1 MDMTKCCLLAASILF
16 SLTVAVAQTP
26 ADRQKADDLLHR
38 MTLEEKIGQMT
49 QVTLAVVSTAQDGV
63 LDPVALRK
71 AIQDYKVG
79 SILNVANHALTADQW
94 RHVQTQI
101 QDEAMRTRLK
111 IPVIYGLDG
120 IHGQTYTLDAT
131 LFPQNIGMAATR
143 NPDLVAA
150 ISKAA
155 AGELRA
161 SGVRWNFAPVLDCGR
176 QALWSRFPETYGE
189 DVYIGKTMG
198 ATAIKAYEGSGL
210 RNPTAVASCMKHYL
224 AYSDS
229 RTGKDR
235 TPIYLP
241 EIEMRE
247 YYLPQFRA
255 AVQAGASTLM
265 VNSSEINGTPVHASH
280 YLLTDVLRK
289 ELGFQGVIVSD
300 WADIIRLHTR
310 HNVAATPR
318 AAVVMAVNAG
328 IDMSMVP
335 DDFSF
340 FILLKEAVQKGEVP
354 MSRIDDAVRRILL
367 LKLKVGLFDNPYP
380 EPAAVAN
387 FGRPEYQTLALQ
399 AARETMTLLKNDGDA
414 LPLNRSLHLLVA
426 GPSAR
431 SISAL
436 NGCWSYTWQGK
447 EEQWYPKDS
456 KTILDV
462 LSDRL
467 GADHVTTTSVTGFDS
482 PANYDTSALK
492 TAAAGVDAIVLCL
505 GENAYAESPG
515 NIRDLALPEPQLA
528 LARTA
533 AATGKPVILV
543 LTEGRPRLITGIA
556 PLMKGIL
563 LAYWSGRKTA
573 EAITDV
579 LTGDYNPDGR
589 LPYSYPRSMGEMV
602 LYDRKPTE
610 DVREIFNS
618 DMNMSGYDPLFPFGW
633 GLSYTTFT
641 YSPIRLGSPGLSGTG
656 KLTVSLTVTNSGNK
670 DGKHTVELYTR
681 EHYASIT
688 PNMRRLRAFKKIFLK
703 AGESQTVS
711 FTLDRNDLAFVNDRM
726 KTVTEPGDFDIYI
739 GDRIA
744 TFPYTAA
751 PDQRP
756 YPAAQRALING
767 KAQ

>member
-1 MDMTKCCLLAASILF
+1 MKKMCLFAVAILF
-16 SLTVAVAQTP
+16 SRTPSFAQTA
-26 ADRQKADDLLHR
+26 ADRQKADNLLR
-38 MTLEEKIGQMT
+38 QMTLDEKVGQMT
-49 QVTLAVVSTAQDGV
+49 QVTLGVVSTAQDGV
-63 LDPVALRK
+63 LDPAALKK
-71 AIQDYKVG
+71 AIQEYKVG
-79 SILNVANHALTADQW
+79 SILNVVNHALTAEQW
-94 RHVQTQI
+94 RQVQTEI

-143 NPDLVAA
+143 NPELVAA
-150 ISKAA
+150 IAKVAA
-155 AGELRA
+155 KEQRA
-161 SGVRWNFAPVLDCGR
+161 SGVRWNYAPVLDCGR
-176 QALWSRFPETYGE
+176 QPLWPRFPETYGE

-198 ATAIKAYEGSGL
+198 VAAIKGYEEDGL

-255 AVQAGASTLM
+255 AIQAGASTLM
-265 VNSSEINGTPVHASH
+265 VNSADINGTPVHASH

-300 WADIIRLHTR
+300 WEDIIRLHTR
-310 HNVAATPR
+310 HKVAATPR
-318 AAVVMAVNAG
+318 AAVVLAVNAG
-328 IDMSMVP
+328 VDMSMVP
-335 DDFSF
+335 SDFSF

-354 MSRIDDAVRRILL
+354 MSRIDEAVRRILL

-380 EPAAVAN
+380 EQTAAAN

-399 AARETMTLLKNDGDA
+399 AAREAMTLLKNDGDI
-414 LPLNRSLHLLVA
+414 LPLNPSAHILVA
-426 GPSAR
+426 GPAAR

-456 KTILDV
+456 KTILDA
-462 LSDRL
+462 LRERL

-482 PANYDTSALK
+482 PANYDTTALK
-492 TAAAGVDAIVLCL
+492 TAASGMDAIVLCL

-515 NIRDLALPEPQLA
+515 NIRDLVLPDAQLA
-528 LARTA
+528 LAHAA

-543 LTEGRPRLITGIA
+543 LTEGRPRFITGIA

-563 LAYWSGRKTA
+563 MAYWSGRKTA

-579 LTGDYNPDGR
+579 LTGDYDPDGR

-618 DMNMSGYDPLFPFGW
+618 DVDDNGYDPLFPFGW
-633 GLSYTTFT
+633 GLSYTTFA
-641 YSPIRLGSPGLSGTG
+641 YGPIRLSSPRMDGAR
-656 KLTVSLTVTNSGNK
+656 KLTVSLTVTNTGK
-670 DGKHTVELYTR
+670 RDGKTTVELYTH

-703 AGESQTVS
+703 TGESQTVS
-711 FTLDRNDLAFVNDRM
+711 FTLDRNDLAFVNERL
-726 KTVTEPGDFDIYI
+726 KTVTEPGDFDIFI
-739 GDRIA
+739 GDQKT
-744 TFPYTAA
+744 TFAYAA
-751 PDQRP
+751 P
-756 YPAAQRALING
+756 
-767 KAQ
+767 

>member
-1 MDMTKCCLLAASILF
+1 MNKRSLLSAGLLF
-16 SLTVAVAQTP
+16 LVMLANAQTP
-26 ADRQKADDLLHR
+26 ADRQKAETLLHR

-49 QVTLAVVSTAQDGV
+49 QVTLGVVSTPEDGV
-63 LDPVALRK
+63 LDPAALKK

-79 SILNVANHALTADQW
+79 SLLNVTDHALSAEQW

-101 QDEAMRTRLK
+101 QDEAQKTRLR

-131 LFPQNIGMAATR
+131 LFPQNIGIAATR
-143 NPDLVAA
+143 NPGL
-150 ISKAA
+150 AA
-155 AGELRA
+155 AAAKVTAKELRA

-176 QALWSRFPETYGE
+176 QPLWSRFPETYGE

-198 ATAIKAYEGSGL
+198 IAAIRAYEEDGL
-210 RNPTAVASCMKHYL
+210 KNPTAVASCMKHYL
-224 AYSDS
+224 GYSAS

-265 VNSSEINGTPVHASH
+265 VNSSEINGTPVHASK

-289 ELGFQGVIVSD
+289 ELGFQGVIVTD
-300 WADIIRLHTR
+300 WEDIIRLHTR

-318 AAVVMAVNAG
+318 AAVAMAINAG

-335 DDFSF
+335 SDFSF
-340 FILLKEAVQKGEVP
+340 FILLKEAVEKGEVP

-367 LKLKVGLFDNPYP
+367 LKFKVGLFDNPYP
-380 EPAAVAN
+380 EPAAAAN
-387 FGRPEYQTLALQ
+387 FGTPEYQTLALQ
-399 AARETMTLLKNDGDA
+399 AAHEAMTLLKNDNNV
-414 LPLNRSLHLLVA
+414 LPLRSNIHILVA
-426 GPSAR
+426 GPAAR

-447 EEQWYPKDS
+447 DERWYPADS
-456 KTILDV
+456 KSIFSA
-462 LSDRL
+462 LSQRL
-467 GADHVTTTSVTGFDS
+467 GADHVTTTSVAGFDS
-482 PANYDTSALK
+482 PANYDTTALR
-492 TAAAGVDAIVLCL
+492 TAAAGADAIILCL

-515 NIRDLALPEPQLA
+515 NIRDLALPEPQRA

-533 AATGKPVILV
+533 AATGKPVIFV
-543 LTEGRPRLITGIA
+543 LTEGRPRFITDIA
-556 PLMKGIL
+556 PLAQGIL
-563 LAYWSGRKTA
+563 LAYWSGRKSA

-610 DVREIFNS
+610 DIREIFNS
-618 DMNMSGYDPLFPFGW
+618 DMTMNGYDPLFPFGW
-633 GLSYTTFT
+633 GLSYTQFT
-641 YSPIRLGSPGLSGTG
+641 CNDLHLSTDRLTPTG
-656 KLTVSLTVTNSGNK
+656 KLAVTVTIRNTGSR

-681 EHYASIT
+681 QHYASIT

-703 AGESQTVS
+703 AGETQTVTFS
-711 FTLDRNDLAFVNDRM
+711 LDKTDLAFVNAQL
-726 KTVTEPGDFDIYI
+726 KTVTEPGDFDVYVE
-739 GDRIA
+739 DKKA
-744 TFPYTAA
+744 QFSYVA
-751 PDQRP
+751 
-756 YPAAQRALING
+756 AAQP
-767 KAQ
+767 